1 MSNTPKLIGPDRI
14 FERWRW
20 QIFAVTWLAYAGF
33 YLTRKSFWIAK
44 IELEK
49 PLVMGLTK
57 ADMTWI
63 DVGNQTAYALGQF
76 VLGMCGDRF
85 GARKVVLIGMLGS
98 VAAAVAMGMS
108 TSVILMG
115 VFFGIQG
122 FAQSSGWAPLA
133 KNVSAFFSQRER
145 GTVMG
150 MWCTNYAIGGL
161 VASPVAGYFAEKYGW
176 PYAFYVPAILLG
188 GVAVLFWFGQRNRP
202 EDVGLSSVEKYHG
215 EEEILVVAQDPEL
228 APKTVRWHV
237 VREVMASPMVL
248 LLAAVYFFLKPTRYA
263 IFAWGPKYLN
273 ERLGTGMTQS
283 GLLSALFELAGPIS
297 VLVAGVASDRL
308 FRSRRIPV
316 AVICLLAV
324 AVILFTMDK
333 LPATRL
339 ALGSCL
345 FLIGLF
351 LYAPDSL
358 VSGTAAV
365 DFGTKQGASTAAGII
380 NGAGSLGAIFGV
392 GVPGLLQKSW
402 GWDGVFMALAG
413 SILVAAALLLPKW
426 NVLPGA
432 PPKSS

>member
-1 MSNTPKLIGPDRI
+1 MSDTPKLIGPNRK

-20 QIFAVTWLAYAGF
+20 QVFALTWLAYAGF

-49 PLVMGLTK
+49 PSVMGLTK
-57 ADMTWI
+57 GDMTWM
-63 DVGNQTAYALGQF
+63 DVGNQTTYALGQF

-85 GARKVVLIGMLGS
+85 GARRVVLIGMFGS
-98 VAAAVAMGMS
+98 IVAAVAMGMS
-108 TSVILMG
+108 SSVILMG

-122 FAQSSGWAPLA
+122 FCQSSGWAPLA

-161 VASPVAGYFAEKYGW
+161 IASPLAGAFGERYGW
-176 PYAFYVPAILLG
+176 RYAFFAPAIILG
-188 GVAVLFWFGQRNRP
+188 VIWFLFWLGQRNRP

-215 EEEILVVAQDPEL
+215 EPEIVVVPPDALESAGGVQW
-228 APKTVRWHV
+228 RV
-237 VREVMASPMVL
+237 VREVLASPMVL
-248 LLAAVYFFLKPTRYA
+248 LLSAVYFFLKPTRYA

-273 ERLGTGMTQS
+273 ERLGTGMAQS

-297 VLVAGVASDRL
+297 VLVAGVVSDRL
-308 FRSRRIPV
+308 FRSRRMPV

-324 AVILFTMDK
+324 AVILFSMDK
-333 LPATRL
+333 LPSTRL
-339 ALGSCL
+339 TLGACL

-380 NGAGSLGAIFGV
+380 NCAGSIGAILGV
-392 GVPGLLQKSW
+392 GVPGVLQKYW

-413 SILVAAALLLPKW
+413 SIVVAAVLLIPKW
-426 NVLPGA
+426 NVLPGTL
-432 PPKSS
+432 KR